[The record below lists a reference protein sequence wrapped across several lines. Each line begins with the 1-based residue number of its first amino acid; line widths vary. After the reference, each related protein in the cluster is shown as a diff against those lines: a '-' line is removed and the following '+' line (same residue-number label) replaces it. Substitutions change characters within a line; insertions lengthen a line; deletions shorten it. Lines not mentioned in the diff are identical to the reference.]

1 VRSVHTNSCFGGILE
16 IEGGNRMNSSD
27 IKKDLVLLIKEYK
40 DKINAYRKEMLRV
53 SLSKTNPIT
62 KARELNDLNVAIRL
76 NTQYKSFLEDLYKR
90 WF

>member
-1 VRSVHTNSCFGGILE
+1 VNSP
-16 IEGGNRMNSSD
+16 D

-40 DKINAYRKEMLRV
+40 DKINAYRKEMVRV
-53 SLSKTNPIT
+53 SLSKTNPIR
-62 KARELNDLNVAIRL
+62 KARELNDLNVTIRL

>member
-1 VRSVHTNSCFGGILE
+1 
-16 IEGGNRMNSSD
+16 MNSPD

-40 DKINAYRKEMLRV
+40 EYKDKINAYRKEMVRL
-53 SLSKTNPIT
+53 SLSKTNPIR